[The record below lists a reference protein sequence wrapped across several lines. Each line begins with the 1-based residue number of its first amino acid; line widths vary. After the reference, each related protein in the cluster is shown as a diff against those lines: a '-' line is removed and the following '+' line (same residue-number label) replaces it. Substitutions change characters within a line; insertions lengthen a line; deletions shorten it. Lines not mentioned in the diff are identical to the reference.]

1 MEPNTTQK
9 TAQEQS
15 DYEKLIQ
22 KQNLTR
28 QEILENNDPK
38 IEWLTENSRKFLESG
53 YLTGDTTPEERIR
66 EIAENAESIL
76 KIKGFA
82 NKFYKYMAAGYF
94 SLASPVWSN
103 FGKKRGLP
111 ISCFGSHV
119 ADDMG
124 DILFSQS
131 EVGMMSKLGG
141 GTSGYFGKLRP

>member
-76 KIKGFA
+76 KI
-82 NKFYKYMAAGYF
+82 
-94 SLASPVWSN
+94 
-103 FGKKRGLP
+103 
-111 ISCFGSHV
+111 
-119 ADDMG
+119 
-124 DILFSQS
+124 
-131 EVGMMSKLGG
+131 
-141 GTSGYFGKLRP
+141 